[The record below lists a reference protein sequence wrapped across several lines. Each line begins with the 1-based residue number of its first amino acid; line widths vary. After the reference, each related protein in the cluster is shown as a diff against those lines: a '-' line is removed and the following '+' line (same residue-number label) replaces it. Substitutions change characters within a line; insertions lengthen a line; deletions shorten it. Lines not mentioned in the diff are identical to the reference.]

1 MPSFET
7 LNELI
12 KGFVEYE
19 NYDLQEYIGVCLV
32 RLAKRIDKTEWIIKE
47 GVEGVKKQ
55 TLVGK
60 RNWGVWLYKL
70 VEKYGNTLE
79 SVKQEYIWLQKI
91 FFKFLFDRKSE
102 MQDISS
108 KALSLLY
115 KQGTK
120 ETKDHLVENLSK
132 AFAGET
138 VEDAEMGEKD
148 EDQEDFMKHI
158 AAKRN
163 NF

>member
-1 MPSFET
+1 MEHFSPCLKKIISIVLRKEIDISFRRYLLTHLPFIMPSFET

-79 SVKQEYIWLQKI
+79 SVK
-91 FFKFLFDRKSE
+91 
-102 MQDISS
+102 
-108 KALSLLY
+108 
-115 KQGTK
+115 
-120 ETKDHLVENLSK
+120 
-132 AFAGET
+132 
-138 VEDAEMGEKD
+138 
-148 EDQEDFMKHI
+148 
-158 AAKRN
+158 
-163 NF
+163 